1 MINRRDLAF
10 GALGAALTFLIF
22 SGSAMIFSLYFAEG
36 CTAHYDYVERNS
48 ITNDRLDPD
57 PYKQLEKMK
66 EYYGDRWIGG
76 IYDEEKDQLGFCYL
90 RSPPDYFSDD

>member
-10 GALGAALTFLIF
+10 GALGSALTFLIF
-22 SGSAMIFSLYFAEG
+22 FGSFMIFNLYFAEG
-36 CTAHYDYVERNS
+36 CTGYPDYLERTS

-66 EYYGDRWIGG
+66 DHYGDKWIGG
-76 IYDEEKDQLGFCYL
+76 MYDEEKDELGFCYS
-90 RSPPDYFSDD
+90 RSTLDYFGEN